1 MARLPG
7 VYPEIQDGGLGIV
20 APAGDGQRVIVGV
33 SSAGPVNQVV
43 AVSDLGDVPSKLGTG
58 PLARAVADQLAFGGG
73 QVYAV
78 RGSADVAGVVTPDAA
93 NPTTPAVTITG
104 NPLDAYELVV
114 TITKAGAIGTS
125 AFTYSLDG
133 GDTVSAQIATAATYT
148 IPGTGLTLNCAVGN
162 YVLDSVYKFNATAPK
177 LSVSSAQAAIR
188 AALNTNLLYEY
199 IQLAQ
204 PSDAATWAALD
215 ALAVEA
221 ANNFRYIFFLAET
234 VPPDAATDVDTWV
247 NARLA
252 EMASFSSKHVAV
264 VAAYGEVVDTL
275 TGRIEVQSLAAR
287 IGARL
292 SASPVHV
299 KASWVRPGPLPGVV
313 EIAPFVISGTVKSTT
328 FTNAHALALEQA
340 GFTTVYK
347 LEGLSGVFVVEDR
360 MAAAPTSDF
369 KVIANRRVVNKAVQ
383 QVRQALLPYVQQDQD
398 PTAASATLKA
408 MEADAQQSL
417 NAMIARGEAV
427 RATVVIPPGQDILA
441 TSQIT
446 IRVRIVPKGYSREII
461 LDLGLENPF
470 KTA

>member
-20 APAGDGQRVIVGV
+20 APAGDGQRVVVGA
-33 SSAGPVNQVV
+33 SSAGPINQILGF
-43 AVSDLGDVPSKLGTG
+43 SDLADVAGKLGTG

-78 RGSADVAGVVTPDAA
+78 RGNADVAGVVTPDAA
-93 NPTTPAVTITG
+93 NPANPAVTVTG
-104 NPLDAYELVV
+104 SPLDAYELVV
-114 TITKAGAIGTS
+114 SIAKAGAIGTS

-133 GDTVSAQIATAATYT
+133 GDTVSPVIATAATYA
-148 IPGTGLTLNCAVGN
+148 IPGTGLTLNFAAGN
-162 YVLDSVYKFNATAPK
+162 YVLGSVYRFSASAPK

-188 AALNTNLLYEY
+188 TALNSNLLYEY

-204 PSDAATWAALD
+204 PTDAAMWAALD

-221 ANNFRYIFFLAET
+221 ANQFRYVFFLTES
-234 VPPDAATDVDTWV
+234 VPPGNAADIDTWV

-252 EMASFSSKHVAV
+252 EIAGFSSKHVAI

-287 IGARL
+287 IGGRL
-292 SASPVHV
+292 SGNPVHV
-299 KASWVRPGPLPGVV
+299 KAAWVRPGPLSGVV
-313 EIAPFVISGTVKSTT
+313 EIAPFTINGTVKDTA

-340 GFTTVYK
+340 GFVTVYK
-347 LEGLSGVFVVEDR
+347 LAGLSGVFVVEDR

-369 KVIANRRVVNKAVQ
+369 KIIANRRVVNKAVQ

-408 MEADAQQSL
+408 MEADAQQPL

-446 IRVRIVPKGYSREII
+446 VRVRIVPKGYSREII
-461 LDLGLENPF
+461 LDLGLQNPF

>member
-1 MARLPG
+1 MSRLPG
-7 VYPEIQDGGLGIV
+7 VYPEIQDGGLGII

-33 SSAGPVNQVV
+33 SSAGPINQVV
-43 AVSDLGDVPSKLGTG
+43 GLSDLGDVPDKLGTG
-58 PLARAVADQLAFGGG
+58 PLARAVADQLALGGG

-78 RGSADVAGVVTPDAA
+78 RGNADVAGVVTPDAGNPA
-93 NPTTPAVTITG
+93 NPAITVTG

-114 TITKAGAIGTS
+114 TITKAGIIGTS
-125 AFTYSLDG
+125 TFTYSLDG
-133 GDTVSAQIATAATYT
+133 GDTVSAQIATAATYA
-148 IPGTGLTLNCAVGN
+148 IPGTGLTLNFAAGN
-162 YVLDSVYKFNATAPK
+162 YVLDSVYRFSVSAPK

-204 PSDAATWAALD
+204 PSDAAMWAALD

-234 VPPDAATDVDTWV
+234 VPPGAAADVDTWV
-247 NARLA
+247 NARLSEIA
-252 EMASFSSKHVAV
+252 GFSSKHVAV
-264 VAAYGEVVDTL
+264 VAAYGEVIDTL

-292 SASPVHV
+292 SANPVHV
-299 KASWVRPGPLPGVV
+299 KAAWVRPGPLSGVV
-313 EIAPFVISGTVKSTT
+313 EIAPFTVNGTVKSTT
-328 FTNAHALALEQA
+328 FTNAHALALEQS

-398 PTAASATLKA
+398 PTAASATFKA
-408 MEADAQQSL
+408 MEADAQQPL

-446 IRVRIVPKGYSREII
+446 VRVRIVPKGYSREII

-470 KTA
+470 RSV